1 MSPSDDSIL
10 MTQISNPPRASG
22 PEPLDDD
29 LAARLAQFEEMPGWT
44 PRAGRRNYR
53 EKFLAGVRG
62 LKHAY
67 RGDSSFF
74 VHTYRALFVALAAV
88 LVNIGPFAWC
98 LLVLVT
104 GFVFVAELGLS
115 AVDALARSLGV
126 ADEPGPTAAR
136 EIATAGVLVAVIV
149 FASVSLVVL
158 GTRFVELFVR

>member
-1 MSPSDDSIL
+1 
-10 MTQISNPPRASG
+10 MTQISHPSRPNGIS
-22 PEPLDDD
+22 PEPIDDD
-29 LAARLAQFEEMPGWT
+29 LEARLAQFEEMPGWT

-62 LKHAY
+62 LKYAY

-74 VHTYRALFVALAAV
+74 VHTYRTLLVALAGV

-104 GFVFVAELGLS
+104 GFVFLAELSLS
-115 AVDALARSLGV
+115 AVDTLARSLDV

-149 FASVSLVVL
+149 FAAVSMVVL
-158 GTRFVELFVR
+158 GTRFVELFLR

>member
-1 MSPSDDSIL
+1 MTRISDPS
-10 MTQISNPPRASG
+10 R
-22 PEPLDDD
+22 LDDD
-29 LAARLAQFEEMPGWT
+29 LEARLAQFEAMPDWT

-53 EKFLAGVRG
+53 EKFLAGARG
-62 LKHAY
+62 LKYAY

-74 VHTYRALFVALAAV
+74 VHTYRALLVALAAV

-115 AVDALARSLGV
+115 AIDTLARSLGV

-136 EIATAGVLVAVIV
+136 EIATAAVLVAVVV
-149 FASVSLVVL
+149 FAGISAVVL
-158 GTRFVELFVR
+158 GTRFVELIVR

>member
-1 MSPSDDSIL
+1 MEP
-10 MTQISNPPRASG
+10 G
-22 PEPLDDD
+22 PLDD
-29 LAARLAQFEEMPGWT
+29 LEARLAQFEEMPGWV

-62 LKHAY
+62 LKHAF

-74 VHTYRALFVALAAV
+74 VHTYRALLVALAAV
-88 LVNIGPFAWC
+88 LVQIGPFAWC

-104 GFVFVAELGLS
+104 GIVFVAELALS
-115 AVDALARSLGV
+115 AVDTLARSMGV

-149 FASVSLVVL
+149 FAAVSAVVL
-158 GTRFVELFVR
+158 GTRFVELFLR